1 MECRILEKKQCEI
14 TQGYSAT
21 HQANDI
27 VGVGHTIDTVI
38 AHSEGTVCMIQTGQK
53 NNPGST
59 GNASY
64 GNFVKIKHPN
74 GYYTLY
80 AHLDSVNVSLNQTV
94 NAGQVI
100 GVMGNTGNS
109 YGSHTHF
116 EVRDTN
122 NVKIDPTPYLNSNLP
137 NMSNEYLKMKGHVQ
151 DIGWQE
157 WSDKIVGTTGEG
169 KRLEAIKIDA
179 SFPVKAKAHIQN
191 EGWKDYGTV
200 TKDTIIGTT
209 GESLRLEC
217 LCLEGNFKYRV
228 HIQDSGWTNWTIAD
242 GVVTMGTVG
251 QSLRMEAIEFEI
263 I

>member
-1 MECRILEKKQCEI
+1 MECRILEKGQCEI
-14 TQGYSAT
+14 TQEYNSK
-21 HQANDI
+21 HLANDI
-27 VGVGHTIDTVI
+27 VGGGYTIDNVV
-38 AHSEGTVCMIQTGQK
+38 AHSDGIVVFCQTGQA
-53 NNPGST
+53 NNPDST

-64 GNFVKIKHPN
+64 GNCVKIKHNN
-74 GYYTLY
+74 GMFTLY
-80 AHLDSVNVSLNQTV
+80 AHLDTVSVELNQQVTK
-94 NAGQVI
+94 GQLI
-100 GVMGNTGNS
+100 GRMGNTGNS
-109 YGSHTHF
+109 YGAHTHF
-116 EVRDTN
+116 EVRDN
-122 NVKIDPTPYLNSNLP
+122 NDNRINPTPYLNADLP
-137 NMSNEYLKMKGHVQ
+137 SASSKYLKMQGHVQ

-169 KRLEAIKIDA
+169 KRLEAIKIDS

-191 EGWKDYGTV
+191 EGWKDYGIV